1 MPKRGQFFSAVLA
14 LLTMAA
20 CAPELKTGPFRQAR
34 HYTASESLQ
43 AILTFEHQV
52 VFTSPRSPTI
62 EKAEEAIENQVSHL
76 FGPMS
81 AAEYPAVPKADHRLT
96 KIEIS
101 PKPGSSRTYIASYRY
116 RGTIVVSKG
125 AGEDYELILPVNPET
140 IYKASI
146 PKSGNRESPC
156 TDSHYNSEEDFWY
169 FWNPRNPGCPL
180 KEGVDYL
187 VVTGTLEK
195 IENMKSSYPEYE
207 RLVDESGTLL
217 MTVLV
222 GMDESTNGRDPM
234 QSSDLNARSFR
245 TIRSKLIKTGFK
257 GRRWERPD
265 YRAKISG
272 FPSRLR
278 QLPYVE
284 EFSKTGKNA
293 RVVVRMVFGPSG
305 IDEPSTAFHYLFKD
319 ALENASAVIYNGHSG
334 LGGHLDLLAIE
345 ESETFEI
352 NIPRDRYQIYFFDSC
367 SSYTYYNSLYFERKK
382 SATDPDGTRNLD
394 ILTNGL
400 ASDFESG
407 AKNNFALIQAL
418 TDWATGKSET
428 SYQQLATTIAG
439 DEFFGVNGDEDN
451 PAR

>member
-1 MPKRGQFFSAVLA
+1 M
-14 LLTMAA
+14 
-20 CAPELKTGPFRQAR
+20 
-34 HYTASESLQ
+34 
-43 AILTFEHQV
+43 
-52 VFTSPRSPTI
+52 FTSPRSPTI